1 MIQDLLVKLQEGNR
15 PSAVL
20 VGQLSGLASDEAEDF
35 RSSWARV
42 PVERRRAILELAVE
56 LAENDVQLE
65 FTTVFRASLA
75 DPDPLVRATAIEGLW
90 EDDEFRTAD
99 QLARILRQD
108 PAESVRVAAAL
119 GLARFAVLA
128 ETGKL
133 YAPSASRVR
142 AALLEAVTDPH
153 ETPDVR
159 RRSLEAL
166 GAFGD
171 PTVGDLIARAYA
183 DSDSKLRASAVFA
196 MGRNG
201 DERWLATILHEL
213 ENPNPEL
220 RFEAARAAG
229 ELESPRALVP
239 LITRL
244 DDEDVEVRLAVIGA
258 LAQIGGDVARKALQR
273 CAKSEDVAIRD
284 AANDA
289 LGELDL
295 LTDPLTNSPFLDDS
309 TRTV

>member
-1 MIQDLLVKLQEGNR
+1 MIQDLLAKLQEGNR

-20 VGQLSGLASDEAEDF
+20 VGQLSGLASDDAKDF
-35 RSSWARV
+35 ELRWGGV
-42 PVERRRAILELAVE
+42 PVERRRAILDLAVE
-56 LAENDVQLE
+56 LAENDVQMD
-65 FTTVFRASLA
+65 FTAVFKVALA

-90 EDDEFRTAD
+90 EDEEFRTAD

-108 PAESVRVAAAL
+108 SDESVRVAAAL

-128 ETGKL
+128 ETGSL
-133 YAPSASRVR
+133 YAPSAGRVR
-142 AALLEAVTDPH
+142 SALLGAVTDRD
-153 ETPDVR
+153 ETLEVR
-159 RRSLEAL
+159 RRALEAL

-171 PTVGDLIARAYA
+171 PTIGDLIANAYA
-183 DSDSKLRASAVFA
+183 DSDPKMRASALFA

-201 DERWLATILHEL
+201 DERWLATILPDMES
-213 ENPNPEL
+213 ENPEL

-239 LITRL
+239 LIALL
-244 DDEDVEVRLAVIGA
+244 DDDDVEVRLAAIGS

-273 CAKSEDVAIRD
+273 CAKSTDVAIRD
-284 AANDA
+284 AANEA
-289 LGELDL
+289 LGEMDL
-295 LTDPLTNSPFLDDS
+295 GSDPLSISPFLNDS